1 MPLIRTKPRK
11 LNPRERRFYKLFFME
26 KYSQSECARRAA
38 YSPRSAHVN
47 AYVLVKRLRE
57 LVSRL
62 GYNPI
67 QVVGPFFAD
76 LIYVKDRKLELKLF
90 PQTESVEGEVVEAR
104 DQGEN
109 LD

>member
-1 MPLIRTKPRK
+1 
-11 LNPRERRFYKLFFME
+11 ME

-76 LIYVKDRKLELKLF
+76 LIYFHGGRLQLKLI
-90 PQTESVEGEVVEAR
+90 PQAESVEGEVVEAR
-104 DQGEN
+104 GQGEN

>member
-1 MPLIRTKPRK
+1 MPLIKTKPRK

-26 KYSQSECARRAA
+26 KYSQCECPRRAG
-38 YSPRSAHVN
+38 YSPAIARGI

-67 QVVGPFFAD
+67 RVVGPFFAE